1 MRIFLTVTL
10 ALIGLSFLACS
21 EHPLESTP
29 EKYLAD
35 VSLSAP
41 LLDKSAGPSV
51 HGNGHLIDGEVER
64 TVTFNIVKRADGE
77 VDGWYHA
84 LRRGPGGAHIKVDID
99 CLHVVGNQ
107 AWAGGIVVAAIN
119 PDNIGRPYSVRF
131 VDNGEGD
138 AAAADEIGVLWLQ
151 YADCGTEPDISVREL
166 VIGNLRVRE

>member
-107 AWAGGIVVAAIN
+107 AWAGGIVVAAVNPVSLAVLKAPAEYGAALAVGEAQPFGIN
-119 PDNIGRPYSVRF
+119 PGW
-131 VDNGEGD
+131 G
-138 AAAADEIGVLWLQ
+138 
-151 YADCGTEPDISVREL
+151 
-166 VIGNLRVRE
+166 